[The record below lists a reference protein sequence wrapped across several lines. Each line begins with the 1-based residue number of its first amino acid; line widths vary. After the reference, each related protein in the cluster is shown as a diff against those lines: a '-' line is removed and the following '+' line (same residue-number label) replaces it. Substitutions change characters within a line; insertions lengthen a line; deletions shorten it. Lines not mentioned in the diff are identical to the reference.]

1 VPWRYL
7 QGVPVEKY
15 TPFARF
21 LTDFQTYVRRGEIV
35 KILIAEDEFTT
46 RMMVQVS
53 LENWG
58 YRVES
63 AVNGEEAWARLQ
75 RADAPQIAIL
85 DWEMPVLDGLEVC
98 RRAKELDVENP
109 PYVIL
114 LTSRD
119 SKIDIIRGFDA
130 GADDYMTKPFNNNEL
145 RARTRVAERL
155 VRTQASLSES
165 VTELREALNQLE
177 MLESPV
183 TVCRACQNIYNKYD
197 GRWQS
202 FDEMLQSGD
211 DPQFAITT
219 CPRCAGK

>member
-1 VPWRYL
+1 M
-7 QGVPVEKY
+7 
-15 TPFARF
+15 
-21 LTDFQTYVRRGEIV
+21 

-63 AVNGEEAWARLQ
+63 VINGEEAWAKLQ
-75 RADAPQIAIL
+75 SPDAPQIAIL

-98 RRAKELDVENP
+98 RRAKEMDVENS
-109 PYVIL
+109 PYIIL

-119 SKIDIIRGFDA
+119 SKMDIIRGFDA

-177 MLESPV
+177 MLEGAV
-183 TVCRACQNIYNKYD
+183 TVCRACHKIYNKYD
-197 GRWQS
+197 DKWQS
-202 FDEMLQSGD
+202 FDEVLKSGD
-211 DPQFAITT
+211 DPQFAISA